1 MHIKKSIAQANIG
14 TMNDIKKHLETI
26 KQEFLKEL
34 AQVTTQ
40 QQLEEVRVKYLSRQ
54 GVITTLTQQVKELS
68 LEDKRLYGPL
78 FKDIKESTQQAFEQ
92 RQENLQAL
100 KLSQEAEKLA
110 YFDVT
115 ASQPLFSKGSLH
127 PYSQVIQLVQDVVI
141 SMGYEVIDGPEVE
154 TAYHN
159 FEALNI
165 PENHPARDMQDTFW
179 LTLPG
184 LLMRTH
190 TSSVEVHAMQKRT
203 LPLAVFAPGRTYRN
217 EATDASH
224 DFMFMQ
230 AEGLFIDKKVSLSH
244 LFATVKTF
252 LQALFET
259 KDLSIRIRPSY
270 FPFVEPGV
278 EIDMSCPF
286 CTQGCSICKKTRWIE
301 ICGAGLTHPHVLK
314 ACNINP
320 NEYSGFAFGFGLT
333 RLVMLKYGITDI
345 RLLHTNRIEFLKQF

>member
-1 MHIKKSIAQANIG
+1 
-14 TMNDIKKHLETI
+14 MNDIKIDLNVI
-26 KQEFLKEL
+26 KQAFLQEL
-34 AQVTTQ
+34 AAVETP
-40 QQLEEVRVKYLSRQ
+40 QQLEAVRIKYLGRQ
-54 GVITTLTQQVKELS
+54 GSITEFTQQVKGFS
-68 LEDKRLYGPL
+68 LEEKRVYGPL
-78 FKDIKESTQQAFEQ
+78 FKDLKETTQQAFDQ
-92 RQENLQAL
+92 RQE
-100 KLSQEAEKLA
+100 KLTARQQQQEAEKST

-115 ASQPLFSKGSLH
+115 ASQPLFTKGSLH
-127 PYSQVIQLVQDVVI
+127 PYTHVIQLVQDVVI

-301 ICGAGLTHPHVLK
+301 ICGAGLTHPNVLK
-314 ACNINP
+314 ACKINP
-320 NEYSGFAFGFGLT
+320 QEYSGFAFGFGLT

>member
-1 MHIKKSIAQANIG
+1 MD
-14 TMNDIKKHLETI
+14 DIKKQLETI
-26 KQEFLKEL
+26 KQAFLKEL
-34 AQVTTQ
+34 ANTQ
-40 QQLEEVRVKYLSRQ
+40 TAQQLEAVRIKYLGRQ
-54 GVITTLTQQVKELS
+54 GSITGFAQQVKDLS
-68 LEDKRLYGPL
+68 LEEKRVYGPL
-78 FKDIKESTQQAFEQ
+78 FKDLKETTQHAFDQ
-92 RQENLQAL
+92 RQE
-100 KLSQEAEKLA
+100 KLAASKQKQEAEKLT

-115 ASQPLFSKGSLH
+115 ASQPLFTQGSLH
-127 PYSQVIQLVQDVVI
+127 PYTHVIQLVQDVVI

-230 AEGLFIDKKVSLSH
+230 AEGLFIDKKVSLSQ

-301 ICGAGLTHPHVLK
+301 ICGAGLTHPNVLK
-314 ACNINP
+314 ACKINP
-320 NEYSGFAFGFGLT
+320 QEYSGFAFGFGLT